1 MGKIALVKDPSHFFK
16 NINGATLIHA
26 NALINLWET
35 KGKMSTNTYIS
46 RDDADQG
53 SKIYRGNRPASRE
66 IN

>member
-1 MGKIALVKDPSHFFK
+1 
-16 NINGATLIHA
+16 
-26 NALINLWET
+26 
-35 KGKMSTNTYIS
+35 MSTNTYIS